1 MGQRKNVSGRAGTL
15 FLCDV
20 GAASGL
26 QTGKNI
32 SRLHLNRSDFFF
44 IILVYKTPWAVIKKK
59 IAENQ
64 VITEASMKTTMCI
77 KSRP

>member
-1 MGQRKNVSGRAGTL
+1 MGQRKNVLGRAGTL

-20 GAASGL
+20 GAALGL

-59 IAENQ
+59 NSRKSSHNRGLNENNN
-64 VITEASMKTTMCI
+64 VH
-77 KSRP
+77 